1 VPVPA
6 FAGQMPWD
14 ELIEIGRKVENAK
27 KLAPTPPRPLAPNN
41 EDFHKLAGPSV
52 GLVDGN

>member
-1 VPVPA
+1 
-6 FAGQMPWD
+6 MPWD